1 MFIKP
6 AVSRMLSRP
15 DQPREQEDPVQPRG
29 EMDHKSD
36 VMIWANVILVSHY
49 LSPSSL
55 LPFLSKQDQSVL
67 YLRKVSLHTGL
78 IKWYYTRHTFWLN
91 KLPTE
96 TDLWFLELLSQLKAV
111 RSICRSLLMMEMIVC
126 FSPLA
131 WRLPRQNFQNCSL
144 ARQSF
149 QNVPVQRP
157 GQQNH
162 SDQRQSF

>member
-1 MFIKP
+1 M
-6 AVSRMLSRP
+6 RHLGLSLLLTLHNTCVKLKR
-15 DQPREQEDPVQPRG
+15 R
-29 EMDHKSD
+29 KSL
-36 VMIWANVILVSHY
+36 IIILY
-49 LSPSSL
+49 LFPLSSS

-91 KLPTE
+91 KLPTDY
-96 TDLWFLELLSQLKAV
+96 DLWLLELLSQLKAV

-126 FSPLA
+126 FSPPA